1 MHKLYNELNILKG
14 GIVLSAKIIN
24 YYACANS
31 AHGFVSYFEDNIK
44 MLDKLYI
51 LKGGPG
57 TGKSTL
63 MKKIG
68 NEWYNRGFDIEYIH
82 CSSDNNSIDGVI
94 IPTIGIGVVDGTAP
108 HVIEPRAPGAI
119 EDYVN
124 LGMAW
129 DSKKL
134 AMSKN
139 KILDIKSSISS
150 CYANTYEYFKKG
162 LKIHDEWEK
171 IYLENIDFHKL
182 NSITDSLI
190 AAFFY
195 NQTANKQSIIKN
207 RFFGGATPK
216 GSVDFVMDL
225 TENIEKRYFIKGRPG
240 SGKSTML
247 KKIAHAAKEKGF
259 DTEIYHCGF
268 DPNSLDMV
276 IIRELN
282 IAIFDSTAP
291 HEYFPTRK
299 PDEIVDVYALAIKA
313 GTDEKYKGEL
323 DSIIARYKSTV
334 NDGIAQLAKA
344 KQLHDEL
351 ENIYIDAMDFNEIDK
366 ISKDLLENLDDYFFN
381 LV

>member
-1 MHKLYNELNILKG
+1 M
-14 GIVLSAKIIN
+14 SAKIIN

-31 AHGFVSYFEDNIK
+31 ASGFISFFEDNIK
-44 MLDKLYI
+44 GLDKLYI

-63 MKKIG
+63 MKNIG
-68 NEWYNRGFDIEYIH
+68 SEWYKRGFDIEYIH
-82 CSSDNNSIDGVI
+82 CASDNDSIDGVI
-94 IPTIGIGVVDGTAP
+94 IPAISIGIVDGTSP
-108 HVIEPRAPGAI
+108 HVIEPIAPGAI

-124 LGMAW
+124 LGVAW
-129 DSKKL
+129 DSKIL
-134 AMSKN
+134 AISKD
-139 KILDIKSSISS
+139 KILDIKNNISS
-150 CYANTYEYFKKG
+150 CYTNAYKFFKNA

-171 IYLENIDFHKL
+171 IYLENIDFNKL

-190 AAFFY
+190 KKLF
-195 NQTANKQSIIKN
+195 NDSILEKQSVVKN

-225 TENIEKRYFIKGRPG
+225 TECIGKRYFIKGRPG

-247 KKIAHAAKEKGF
+247 KKIAQVSQEKGF

-276 IIRELN
+276 IIRELD

-291 HEYFPTRK
+291 HEYFPAK
-299 PDEIVDVYALAIKA
+299 ESDEIIDVYALAITP
-313 GTDEKYKGEL
+313 GTDEKYKDEL
-323 DSIIARYKSTV
+323 DSIINRYKSTV
-334 NDGIAQLAKA
+334 NKGIEQLAKA
-344 KQLHDEL
+344 KILHDEL
-351 ENIYIDAMDFNEIDK
+351 ESIYIDAMDFNEVNR
-366 ISKDLLENLDDYFFN
+366 ISRDLSAWIDDYFFN

>member
-1 MHKLYNELNILKG
+1 MHKLYNELNISKG
-14 GIVLSAKIIN
+14 GFFLSAKIFN

-31 AHGFVSYFEDNIK
+31 AHGFVNYFEDNIK

-63 MKKIG
+63 MKNIG
-68 NEWYNRGFDIEYIH
+68 KEWYKRGFDIEYIH

-94 IPTIGIGVVDGTAP
+94 IPAIGIGVVDGTAP

-124 LGMAW
+124 LGVAW

-134 AMSKN
+134 AMNKN
-139 KILDIKSSISS
+139 KISDIKSNISS
-150 CYANTYEYFKKG
+150 CYANTYECFKKG

-171 IYLENIDFHKL
+171 IYLENINFDTL

-190 AAFFY
+190 ATFFN
-195 NQTANKQSIIKN
+195 NQTANKQSIVKN

-225 TENIEKRYFIKGRPG
+225 TESIAKRYFIKGRPG

-247 KKIAHAAKEKGF
+247 KKIALAAQDKGF

-276 IIRELN
+276 IIKELD

-299 PDEIVDVYALAIKA
+299 TDEIVDVYDLAIKP
-313 GTDEKYKGEL
+313 GTDEKYKDKL
-323 DSIIARYKSTV
+323 DSIIARYKSAV

-351 ENIYIDAMDFNEIDK
+351 ENIYIEAMDFNVVDK
-366 ISKDLLENLDDYFFN
+366 ISKDLSEKIDDYFFN